1 MITFWRLAEAEADGD
16 ELRSSWEGK
25 FELCCIIAN
34 NIHNTVSTYIFFYS
48 QEEISETEEEMI
60 IYCFTTHNILLFSCE
75 WISTFVSSYHLLQR
89 NKTNSQED
97 PIKQKHKEVFYF
109 PPILCHNVSELKAYY
124 LGDKLSCISW
134 KLSRQGPPAPVYLDI
149 SSERWRINFSRKIS
163 VDRRC

>member
-1 MITFWRLAEAEADGD
+1 MVMSWGQD
-16 ELRSSWEGK
+16 ERESLSCAVS
-25 FELCCIIAN
+25 LQ
-34 NIHNTVSTYIFFYS
+34 TVSITLYQHTFSFMIYLKL
-48 QEEISETEEEMI
+48 EKMI

-149 SSERWRINFSRKIS
+149 SSDRWRINFSRKIS